1 MKNHKYMQYDKLM
14 KNKLKTFLPLEI
26 ESSLSWL
33 NSEAFNI
40 NVEYP

>member
-1 MKNHKYMQYDKLM
+1 MINKLI

-33 NSEAFNI
+33 NSETFNI
-40 NVEYP
+40 NVDYP